1 MYALVEIQGKQYR
14 AEEGVSV
21 QVDRIDADEGQL
33 VEFDSV
39 LLVKDDENV
48 RVGTPFVTGVT
59 VTARVE
65 SHGRGQKIV
74 IFKHKKRK
82 NYRRKMGFRDHHS
95 VIRFEGIVES
105 N

>member
-1 MYALVEIQGKQYR
+1 MYALVKIQGKQYR

>member
-1 MYALVEIQGKQYR
+1 MYALVKIQGKQYR

-21 QVDRIDADEGQL
+21 QVDRIDVDEGQL

-48 RVGTPFVTGVT
+48 RVGTPFVAGVT